1 MSKYL
6 REKVEREQ
14 FHEGKVSVKGARLRV
29 KKPEVSSQMHIG
41 IILDGNRRFAKKL
54 SKEPWKGHEEGAK
67 KVEKLLD
74 WCKEL
79 NIKQITLYCFS
90 LENFNRSEKEV
101 NFLINLFKKEFKKM
115 QGNKKINENKIKIKF
130 IGEREKLDKELQ
142 EIMKNLEKETKDY
155 RNHQINFALA
165 YGGRQEILSA
175 VKKIIRDK
183 KEITEENFQTSLWLN
198 ENPDLI
204 IRTGGERRTSN
215 FLPWQSVYSEWIFL
229 DKMWPEF
236 TKEDLES
243 AIKEFHNRERRF
255 GK

>member
-1 MSKYL
+1 
-6 REKVEREQ
+6 
-14 FHEGKVSVKGARLRV
+14 
-29 KKPEVSSQMHIG
+29 
-41 IILDGNRRFAKKL
+41 
-54 SKEPWKGHEEGAK
+54 
-67 KVEKLLD
+67 
-74 WCKEL
+74 
-79 NIKQITLYCFS
+79 
-90 LENFNRSEKEV
+90 
-101 NFLINLFKKEFKKM
+101 M